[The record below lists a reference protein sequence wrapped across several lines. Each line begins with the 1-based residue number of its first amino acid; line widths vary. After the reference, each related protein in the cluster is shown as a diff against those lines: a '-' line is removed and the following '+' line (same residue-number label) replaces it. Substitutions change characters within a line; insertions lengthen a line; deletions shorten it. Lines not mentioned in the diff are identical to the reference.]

1 MGSHV
6 AAWLRGRGFA
16 VRALHRSTSDTRYLS
31 DLGCE
36 LVPGELAGEASVAGT
51 GAAGA
56 APVSAD
62 MLARH
67 LDGCDALVHSA
78 AVLYS
83 GLPWEE
89 VRRRNVEGSARIFSA
104 SATAGIRHAVHLSTV
119 AVYGAVSGP
128 VDERDP
134 LQGALGPQE
143 FYARSKREAEG
154 AVAEAIA
161 NSGMAVT
168 LLRPSAVYGER
179 DRLFTPNLLRLLRR
193 PIHPMPGG
201 GRTSLPL
208 IYAGNLAD
216 AIGCALQ
223 GSPPPGV
230 RVYNVADDHPVTQR
244 TLWEAMARALGVP
257 FRPLTL
263 PGPIVLG
270 AARLAQALGVGVPGA
285 GELSLQRVARLALRA
300 NPYRSER
307 IREELGWTP
316 PIPLA
321 EAIRRTV
328 RWFEDSNAPESGG
341 Q

>member
-1 MGSHV
+1 V

-16 VRALHRSTSDTRYLS
+16 VRALHRSTSDTRYLRE
-31 DLGCE
+31 LGCE
-36 LVPGELAGEASVAGT
+36 LVQGEVGGD
-51 GAAGA
+51 AGA
-56 APVSAD
+56 EGTVAAD
-62 MLARH
+62 VTMARLA
-67 LDGCDALVHSA
+67 DGCDALVHSA

-89 VRRRNVEGSARIFSA
+89 VRRRNVEGSMRIFQAAA
-104 SATAGIRHAVHLSTV
+104 SAGIRSAVHLSTV

-128 VDERDP
+128 VQERDP
-134 LQGALGPQE
+134 LQGVLGRHE
-143 FYARSKREAEG
+143 FYARSKREAEDAVVG
-154 AVAEAIA
+154 ASEG
-161 NSGMAVT
+161 SGMAVT

-216 AIGCALQ
+216 AVGCALK
-223 GSPPPGV
+223 GGAPPGI
-230 RVYNVADDHPVTQR
+230 RVYNVAEDHPVTQR
-244 TLWEAMARALGVP
+244 MLWAAMAEAHGVP

-263 PGPIVLG
+263 PGPIVFG
-270 AARLAQALGVGVPGA
+270 AARLAEALGIRVPGA
-285 GELSLQRVARLALRA
+285 GELSLGRVARLALRP

-316 PIPLA
+316 PVPLE
-321 EAIRRTV
+321 EAVRRTV
-328 RWFEDSNAPESGG
+328 RWFDDSDVPESGEER
-341 Q
+341 